1 MKSVMRPKDQSNPNG
16 MPTQRKRL
24 PMPSRTRMNP
34 ATARS
39 KARRADGKVV
49 PTPTYT

>member
-1 MKSVMRPKDQSNPNG
+1 MDVTVTPESIAPSPVGPVQS
-16 MPTQRKRL
+16 
-24 PMPSRTRMNP
+24 SE
-34 ATARS
+34 RS